1 MINFTPG
8 RDASVGRLLRLDSL
22 IVASVCAGVISL
34 CFVRAT
40 AAQDAPPR
48 WEMTEDLRIGAVEG
62 PNALSAVHRLTVDAR
77 GDRVY
82 VPQEMS
88 GRVRVFDA
96 RSGESLYSM
105 GRSGEGPG
113 EFRLIGVIGW
123 TADTLYVTDFL
134 LARISY
140 FSPDGD
146 FYRTGP
152 TLRMTG
158 GGNHIGIRP
167 VGVTATG
174 KAIVQ
179 ERLDA
184 RYVADGSAD
193 GSPWSIQGSNEED
206 WQILARQNLQGNTT
220 AVPMVSG
227 LSFCLSP
234 IPCATSWLLHRTA
247 GPSSC

>member
-1 MINFTPG
+1 MIDFTSA
-8 RDASVGRLLRLDSL
+8 RCTSVGRLLGRNSFIVAFVCT
-22 IVASVCAGVISL
+22 IVASLGLVG
-34 CFVRAT
+34 AT
-40 AAQDAPPR
+40 ASQDRPPN
-48 WEMTEDLRIGAVEG
+48 WDLIEDLRIGAVEG

-96 RSGESLYSM
+96 RSGESLYAM

-152 TLRMTG
+152 MLRMTG

-174 KAIVQ
+174 KAVVE

-206 WQILARQNLQGNTT
+206 WQILARQNLQGNRT
-220 AVPMVSG
+220 AVPIGEWTVFLPQAYS
-227 LSFCLSP
+227 
-234 IPCATSWLLHRTA
+234 
-247 GPSSC
+247 